1 MTDEGYL
8 YMHRMNN
15 SHTLCLKWVAT
26 VNIIKAF
33 KHVVVG
39 LTPISGHEPKSF
51 GVYISMG
58 KQCVNNVNNDKH
70 QWKLCEWCGSW
81 VWF

>member
-1 MTDEGYL
+1 
-8 YMHRMNN
+8 MNI
-15 SHTLCLKWVAT
+15 V
-26 VNIIKAF
+26 KAF

-70 QWKLCEWCGSW
+70 R
-81 VWF
+81 